1 MKYVCVHGQPS
12 RTTLVLTSNDC
23 PPIPTRRL
31 DWSAVTDDYE
41 PGDPMGNGATEL
53 EAINDLLDQLEED
66 A

>member
-1 MKYVCVHGQPS
+1 MKHICVHGQPS
-12 RTTLVLTSNDC
+12 RTTIVLTSHDF
-23 PPIPTRRL
+23 PPIPLRHL

-41 PGDPMGNGATEL
+41 PGAPMGNGATEL